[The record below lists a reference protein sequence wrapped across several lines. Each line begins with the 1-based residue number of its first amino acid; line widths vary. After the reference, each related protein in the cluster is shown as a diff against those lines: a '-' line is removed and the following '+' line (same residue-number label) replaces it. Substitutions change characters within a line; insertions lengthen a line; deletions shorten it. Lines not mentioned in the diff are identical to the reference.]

1 MHPHPPLSQLSLA
14 TDALQVVLLAV
25 PLYYLFKF
33 LRRSRGYRVLMGLFV
48 TLSGAYFAANRL
60 HLAEID
66 WILAH
71 LATWLPLFLV
81 VLFQPELRRIFAEIG
96 ARSQRPTLRGEKAVN
111 VVSQLAKSVESLAEQ
126 RIGAIIA
133 IERTE
138 NLDSFAIGGRA
149 LGAPVNA
156 ELLDTIFWPGTPLH
170 DGGVIIRGDMIAW
183 AGCVFP
189 LGAMDDRR
197 RAFGTR
203 HRAAIGLSEK
213 TDALVVVVSEET
225 GQMSVAYNG
234 ELLRGVNMNSL
245 VKILRSCL
253 APEQGRR
260 NTDQT
265 ISEARSGA
273 NGASGDDAATP
284 QPDRVAAAIA
294 AVKEEY

>member
-111 VVSQLAKSVESLAEQ
+111 VVSKLAKSVESLAEQ